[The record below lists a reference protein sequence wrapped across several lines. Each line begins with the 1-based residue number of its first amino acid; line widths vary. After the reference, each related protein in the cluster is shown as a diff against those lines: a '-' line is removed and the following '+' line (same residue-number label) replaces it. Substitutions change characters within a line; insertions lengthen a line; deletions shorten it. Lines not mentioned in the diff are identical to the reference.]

1 MTTFLPPINFELPNR
16 LDVLPTI
23 TPHQV
28 ALCFLVK
35 GYLSPGEN
43 DPGGTWPQRQALGD
57 ALLSAVRESDRV
69 REPNIKQ
76 LAMRLMTEVTR
87 NLSTTPFADQGEYG
101 NIVSQSLQAHMRPE
115 SMLDRLVVLFT
126 QLANMVTTSTNS
138 RAEDSVGADDNSV
151 MGFFLRRCWCDFTS
165 LSFEETCTLAD
176 ACGKY
181 SSLVKGDD
189 PATLRTRAVTDRFLA
204 DHIEQAERAN
214 ITLGLPEYEE
224 PVLDLLHY
232 TNNTISEGSRARLA
246 LAVARNDPLTT
257 VNAVHAQFD
266 APNNSFLPS
275 IGVVASGETPHIV
288 RERLRLQTA
297 ALKLASTHAR
307 IGNVELAMETLNEA
321 LRTAQVARDD
331 ATLAHILAVM
341 CQTMETATP
350 GTVPL
355 LLEPPEGAKRCEA
368 HVDELLVLLKKLS
381 ARAEELGLPHLA
393 GYARLALARHVL
405 IYPAQPRQDEE
416 LGKFSDT
423 GSGSNKYNNNSTGNG
438 GGGGASGGGGV
449 QDIKI
454 PREVPGMPGVFY
466 PMYPS
471 TCKAALEIAAAGRY
485 LAHLDLATA
494 AGAAVPIAPPA
505 TSSLACLRIL
515 KNLPDMFISTPA
527 TFGSCLMGAQG
538 RCAGEVRKLAA
549 SASVLKSAG
558 YSLYGGIR
566 LQQGISLAFLHTHSR
581 RGSTEDKAVAIAQ
594 LAVTFAETKGFKAA
608 EKFLQIVSKKYPQT
622 NNRVMYAAR
631 ITIAHK
637 RACHRRDIR
646 YALEL
651 AGLMLAMGDAQEDT
665 QEDPTLIGYRIQG
678 EEMAAEAYFHGGH
691 LQQAE
696 KGAREGVWPIAIKH
710 YQPLAHLRILLL
722 LGQIFVDAQAWHVAK
737 KYATSLYSQCKEVH
751 AEMLQAEAAVLLC
764 RIMRGLGRE
773 NIPRALREMDSAM
786 NFIMAH
792 GGLDLKARAR
802 LELASA
808 LMDKAD
814 TKEEIKKS
822 AHLILPLLEEACYEF
837 RLLESF
843 KNVQSCLYLES
854 LVREAIGDAGR
865 QRECEEKVEKLQK
878 ERALGLDPIQDF
890 RY

>member
-57 ALLSAVRESDRV
+57 ALLTAVRESDTV
-69 REPNIKQ
+69 REPTIRQ
-76 LAMRLMTEVTR
+76 LSKRLEAEVTR
-87 NLSTTPFADQGEYG
+87 NLSTTAFADQGEYG
-101 NIVSQSLQAHMRPE
+101 KVVSQSLQAHMRPE
-115 SMLDRLVVLFT
+115 SLLDRLVVLFT

-181 SSLVKGDD
+181 SSLIKEDD
-189 PATLRTRAVTDRFLA
+189 AATLRTRAVTDRFLA
-204 DHIEQAERAN
+204 DHIENAERAN
-214 ITLGLPEYEE
+214 ITLGLPEYED
-224 PVLDLLHY
+224 PVLDLLRH

-246 LAVARNDPLTT
+246 FAVARNDPISTID
-257 VNAVHAQFD
+257 AVHAQFD
-266 APNNSFLPS
+266 APTNSFLPS
-275 IGVVASGETPHIV
+275 IGVVASGETLHIG

-297 ALKLASTHAR
+297 ALKLAATHAR
-307 IGNVELAMETLNEA
+307 MGNVELAMETLNEA

-331 ATLAHILAVM
+331 PTLAHLLAVM

-350 GTVPL
+350 GTIDL
-355 LLEPPEGAKRCEA
+355 LLEPPEGKKRSEA
-368 HVDELLVLLKKLS
+368 HVDELLVLLRKLTT
-381 ARAEELGLPHLA
+381 RAEELGLPHLA
-393 GYARLALARHVL
+393 GYARLGLARHTL
-405 IYPAQPRQDEE
+405 IYPAQPRQDAE
-416 LGKFSDT
+416 LGKFSKYD
-423 GSGSNKYNNNSTGNG
+423 GHLSGVGGDNSNKQDSTMN
-438 GGGGASGGGGV
+438 
-449 QDIKI
+449 KI
-454 PREVPGMPGVFY
+454 PREVPGMTGVFY

-471 TCKAALEIAAAGRY
+471 TCKAAIEIAAAGRY
-485 LAHLDLATA
+485 LAHLDLATSA
-494 AGAAVPIAPPA
+494 CAAVPSAPPS
-505 TSSLACLRIL
+505 TSNLACLRIL
-515 KNLPDMFISTPA
+515 KNLPDMFVSTPST

-549 SASVLKSAG
+549 SSILLKSAG
-558 YSLYGGIR
+558 YSLFGGMR
-566 LQQGISLAFLHTHSR
+566 MQQSLCIAFLKSHSR
-581 RGSTEDKAVAIAQ
+581 KASTEDKAVALAQ
-594 LAVTFAETKGFKAA
+594 LAVTFSETKGFEAA
-608 EKFLQIVSKKYPQT
+608 EHLLKKVSKSYPET
-622 NNRVMYAAR
+622 NNRVLYAAR
-631 ITIAHK
+631 ISIAHK

-651 AGLMLAMGDAQEDT
+651 AGLMLAMGNPQEDT
-665 QEDPTLIGYRIQG
+665 QEDPTLIGYRIEG
-678 EEMAAEAYFHGGH
+678 EEMAAEAYFYGGH

-696 KGAREGVWPIAIKH
+696 KGARTGVWPIAIKH
-710 YQPLAHLRILLL
+710 YQPLAHLKILLL
-722 LGQIFVDAQAWHVAK
+722 LTKIFVDAQAWEVAK
-737 KYATSLYSQCKEVH
+737 KYAFSLYSQCKEVH

-764 RIMRGLGRE
+764 RIFRGLGRE

-802 LELASA
+802 MELASS
-808 LMDKAD
+808 LMDKAS
-814 TKEEIKKS
+814 TKEEIIETN
-822 AHLILPLLEEACYEF
+822 HLILPLLKEARYEF

-843 KNVQSCLYLES
+843 QNVQKCFYLES
-854 LVREAIGDAGR
+854 LVRDAMGDEER
-865 QRECEEKVEKLQK
+865 QTQCEEMMEKLQK
-878 ERALGLDPIQDF
+878 ERALGLGPIEN
-890 RY
+890 YL